1 MSTINKSLLSL
12 SRNSNL
18 HSKKERNYIRTPR
31 QRLQQIIA
39 QQQIQMAPFA
49 IKESCDQPAKKRA
62 ADKIPIKNAISK
74 NNPFYLFPCAPL
86 AVNMD
91 EKETKTCRPKNEIHI
106 KQIWIFLWPRNFWL
120 MIRATI
126 TEKPGKKLLFQ
137 AENKNEMLRYW

>member
-12 SRNSNL
+12 SEFKLTFEKVKKLHSNSTSTFATNNRATLNSNGAIC
-18 HSKKERNYIRTPR
+18 N
-31 QRLQQIIA
+31 QRKLWPTSQE
-39 QQQIQMAPFA
+39 
-49 IKESCDQPAKKRA
+49 ESRGQNPH
-62 ADKIPIKNAISK
+62 KNAISK
-74 NNPFYLFPCAPL
+74 NNPFYVFPCAPL
-86 AVNMD
+86 AVNIV

-126 TEKPGKKLLFQ
+126 TEKPGKKLWFQ